1 MGVFTHFSKR
11 LFLKKLQYFGCKN
24 GKLLKIFLGTN
35 TLFTLVFVE
44 KKNVLSLFSAPTKLD
59 DRNFYH
65 KNYKKPQIKR
75 LRQWTWVFQKKL
87 FFVLKLC
94 KQPNSVKKW
103 LQKVLNLTRTH
114 CGNFS
119 WSYTIVAFFAFFC
132 YYTQNLP
139 CLSEKKAKPT
149 MFWRLRIGH

>member
-1 MGVFTHFSKR
+1 MTFV
-11 LFLKKLQYFGCKN
+11 FLKKKFFCVCFKHQASPPTE
-24 GKLLKIFLGTN
+24 IST
-35 TLFTLVFVE
+35 
-44 KKNVLSLFSAPTKLD
+44 TKLHNIV
-59 DRNFYH
+59 RKKRVNMGHKSSRKNF
-65 KNYKKPQIKR
+65 
-75 LRQWTWVFQKKL
+75 
-87 FFVLKLC
+87 FFLLKLC

-139 CLSEKKAKPT
+139 CLSEKKVKPT
-149 MFWRLRIGH
+149 MFWRLRIGDWSFWRSFFLMQKKFWGTLLQSNLKRFSF